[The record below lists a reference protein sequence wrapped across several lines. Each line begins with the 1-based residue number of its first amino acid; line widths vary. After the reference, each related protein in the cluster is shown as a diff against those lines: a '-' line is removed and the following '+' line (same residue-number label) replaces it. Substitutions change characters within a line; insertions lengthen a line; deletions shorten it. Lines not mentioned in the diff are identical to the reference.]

1 MERAGQTF
9 ARLKPHPY
17 PQQKVFAA
25 G

>member
-1 MERAGQTF
+1 MELGRQNGAS
-9 ARLKPHPY
+9 AKPCAY